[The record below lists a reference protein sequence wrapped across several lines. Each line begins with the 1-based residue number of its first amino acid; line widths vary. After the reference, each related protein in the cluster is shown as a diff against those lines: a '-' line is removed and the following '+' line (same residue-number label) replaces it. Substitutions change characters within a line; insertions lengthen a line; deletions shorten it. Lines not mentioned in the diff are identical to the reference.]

1 MIKALVLVGAA
12 LFSMAAVA
20 ADGGKPNC
28 PALLDQQFPRLQD
41 EKPQS
46 LCQYAGKVLLVVN
59 TASYCGY
66 TNQYDGLERLHQK
79 YGDRGLV
86 VIGFP
91 SNNFNQEPGANSEI
105 AEFCRTT
112 YGVKFPMFARSDVA
126 GRNQTP
132 FFQRLTS
139 MSGQAPQ
146 WNFHKYLV
154 DRNGTKVT
162 SFPTQV
168 SPESPLLVSA
178 IERLLDTRP

>member
-1 MIKALVLVGAA
+1 MAVPAFGA
-12 LFSMAAVA
+12 
-20 ADGGKPNC
+20 DKEKPSC

-41 EKPQS
+41 EKMLS

-79 YGDRGLV
+79 YAERGLV
-86 VIGFP
+86 VLGFP

-112 YGVKFPMFARSDVA
+112 YGVKFPMFARSEVA
-126 GRNQTP
+126 GRNPSP

-154 DRNGTKVT
+154 NRSGSKVT
-162 SFPTQV
+162 SFPSQV

-178 IERLLDTRP
+178 IERLLDDTP